1 MSRFERIQNSNKVG
15 ASNSQTSN
23 DSIFGY
29 VTDIILDDTH
39 PLLKDENKY
48 GVSIIGAVLYKSI
61 GALTVDDKIAFP
73 FDKNLKELPT
83 RNEKI
88 EIYKVISTDTGKKDG
103 VSYYRRIGAETTQ
116 NFNAVGNE
124 LSTNF
129 KQKANSEEQTSQ
141 GYNAVSKT
149 GIENSSKSNE
159 NTYDGHGK
167 YFQPKDKIHKL
178 KLYEGDTILESRFS
192 QSIRFSGYNNSEN
205 KFAPSIIIRNG
216 ENAKNEN
223 IDLNKTIEENIIE
236 DGSIIA
242 ITSGEKELQFS
253 AGNEDAKFETKNDSF
268 KEYPTTLTGDQI
280 LINSGRIILSAK
292 TAEMVFYSKKNYGF
306 ISDGALS
313 IDNKFGATIN
323 LGDEF
328 LLKTKDK
335 NISLLGGNG
344 KIFLNTTEETEP
356 IARAATLVNILKD
369 LINEI
374 KKQQFLTPSGPS
386 KIGPENVP
394 AFDTILSKLDTIK
407 STLNFTE

>member
-15 ASNSQTSN
+15 NSNTQTSN
-23 DSIFGY
+23 DSVFGY
-29 VTDIILDDTH
+29 VTDVILDDTH

-116 NFNAVGNE
+116 NFNAAGTE

-129 KQKANSEEQTSQ
+129 KQKTNSEEQTSQ
-141 GYNAVSKT
+141 EYNAVSKT

-159 NTYDGHGK
+159 NTFDGHGK

-178 KLYEGDTILESRFS
+178 KLYEGDTILESRFG

-216 ENAKNEN
+216 ENAKNES

-253 AGNEDAKFETKNDSF
+253 AGIEDAKFETKNDSF

-335 NISLLGGNG
+335 KISLLGGNG
-344 KIFLNTTEETEP
+344 KIFLNTTEEAEP
-356 IARAATLVNILKD
+356 IARAATLVNILKE
-369 LINEI
+369 LIGEI

>member
-15 ASNSQTSN
+15 NSNTQTSN
-23 DSIFGY
+23 DSVFGY
-29 VTDIILDDTH
+29 VTDVILDDTH

-61 GALTVDDKIAFP
+61 GVLTVDDKIAFQ

-116 NFNAVGNE
+116 NFNAAGTE

-129 KQKANSEEQTSQ
+129 KQKTNSEEQTSQ
-141 GYNAVSKT
+141 EYNAVSKT

-178 KLYEGDTILESRFS
+178 KLYEGDTILESRFG

-242 ITSGEKELQFS
+242 ITSGEKELQFN
-253 AGNEDAKFETKNDSF
+253 AGIEDAKFETKNDSF

-335 NISLLGGNG
+335 KISLLGGNG
-344 KIFLNTTEETEP
+344 KIFLNTTEEAEP
-356 IARAATLVNILKD
+356 IARAATLVNILKE
-369 LINEI
+369 LIGEI

>member
-1 MSRFERIQNSNKVG
+1 MSRFERIQNSNKAG
-15 ASNSQTSN
+15 NSNTLTSN
-23 DSIFGY
+23 DPIYGY
-29 VTDIILDDTH
+29 VYDIILDDTH

-48 GVSIIGAVLYKSI
+48 GVSIIGAILYKSI
-61 GALTVDDKIAFP
+61 GTLTSNNNIAFP
-73 FDKNLKELPT
+73 FNKNLKELPT
-83 RNEKI
+83 LNEKV
-88 EIYKVISTDTGKKDG
+88 EIYKVTSADDGKKKG
-103 VSYYRRIGAETTQ
+103 QVFYRRIGVESTQ
-116 NFNAVGNE
+116 NFNATGVE
-124 LSTNF
+124 ISTNF
-129 KQKANSEEQTSQ
+129 KQKQESEQQTSQ
-141 GYNAVSKT
+141 EFNTTMTT
-149 GIENSSKSNE
+149 GIENSNQSNQD
-159 NTYDGHGK
+159 TYNGFGK
-167 YFQPKDKIHKL
+167 YFQPNDKIHKL
-178 KLYEGDTILESRFS
+178 KLYEGDTLLESRFG

-205 KFAPSIIIRNG
+205 KFAPSIIIRNR
-216 ENAKNEN
+216 ENGKNES

-253 AGNEDAKFETKNDSF
+253 SGIEDAKFETKNDSF
-268 KEYPTTLTGDQI
+268 KDYPTTLTGDQI

-335 NISLLGGNG
+335 KISLLGGNG